1 MACCWPP
8 ERPWPSSPSHPWL
21 TSLLWAHYYQHILV
35 PLSMLC
41 YAFDFKCQYRRDPD
55 FQSRSLL
62 KTKQGLP
69 WDLPP
74 HKFSEKLVVGNKSF
88 ASYATPF
95 LTFWPWFLTFKCQY
109 RGDRDFQSRSLLKT
123 PSSGV
128 YYLRFEIF
136 FRKIGGRTKK
146 FHQYRRL
153 QTPPPPPPPG

>member
-1 MACCWPP
+1 MFCSFWWQLCLKPKFTLTI
-8 ERPWPSSPSHPWL
+8 SSHHTNFHQNRATGLDFLLHTADASWL
-21 TSLLWAHYYQHILV
+21 
-35 PLSMLC
+35 
-41 YAFDFKCQYRRDPD
+41 FFKCQYRGDPD

-146 FHQYRRL
+146 FHQYRCA
-153 QTPPPPPPPG
+153 QTPPPPG